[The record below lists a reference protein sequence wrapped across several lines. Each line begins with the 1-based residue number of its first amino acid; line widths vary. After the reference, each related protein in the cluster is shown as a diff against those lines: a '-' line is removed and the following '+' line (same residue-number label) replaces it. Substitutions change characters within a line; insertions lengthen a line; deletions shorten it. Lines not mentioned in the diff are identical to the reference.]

1 VRGISSIQI
10 SVMKMFKPLTIDTTK
25 PTKLQKK
32 GFVGFVAPYLAY
44 ISKSGIGFVGFVA
57 PSSRGKSK

>member
-1 VRGISSIQI
+1 
-10 SVMKMFKPLTIDTTK
+10 MKMFKPLTIDTTK

-44 ISKSGIGFVGFVA
+44 ICKSGVGFVGFVA